1 MHTHIYVYTYIHTEG
16 SGFNS
21 MHHRNEKQKRV
32 EIMAQT
38 YRIVRLL
45 NDILKTICL
54 QKNLAHRK
62 PLLLLATIT
71 MCSGQQYLLLAL
83 FLVFLDFDVLF
94 SNEPWLIFESFN

>member
-1 MHTHIYVYTYIHTEG
+1 
-16 SGFNS
+16 
-21 MHHRNEKQKRV
+21 
-32 EIMAQT
+32 MAQT

-45 NDILKTICL
+45 NDIAKSICL

-71 MCSGQQYLLLAL
+71 MCSGQYLLLAM

-94 SNEPWLIFESFN
+94 SNELWLIFKSFN